1 MEDVRISLGDLEKGL
16 ENTAFDSM
24 EQLQRILG
32 PYSEE
37 IFGALWRNNPPW
49 SWQQKQ
55 MRDSCPRVW
64 RAARPVSRA
73 RSVCKAH
80 SKVLWKVF
88 LGLLCAAYLA
98 YFITACWLDFQ
109 RAIALVVITGL
120 VIFFVGWGFIQKH
133 CGAKLMKLLSPCRK
147 CFLKSWPWLKWVFWL
162 AILVGLVTWL
172 ILDTSKRPEQLI
184 SFAGLCAFVLF
195 LFLCSKHHAAVSWR
209 AVFWGLGLEFVL
221 GIFIIRTDPGFEA
234 FQWLGNQVQTFLSY
248 TTAGSSFIF
257 GDTLIKEVFAFQAL
271 PIVVFFSCVMSILY
285 YVGLMQWLILKI
297 SWLLQIT
304 MGTTPTETLS
314 VAGNIFVGQTEAP
327 LLVLPYLADMTLSE
341 VHAVMTGGFATI
353 AGSVMGAYMSF
364 GIDPSSLIA
373 ASVMAAPC
381 ALAMAKLVYPEVE
394 ESKFK
399 SKEGVKLSRG
409 AEQNI
414 LEAASNGAA
423 ASVGLVANI
432 AANLIAFLA
441 VLKFINAALSW
452 FGELVNIK
460 ELSFQIICS
469 YILMPVAFLMGA
481 DWADSPLVAEL
492 LGIKIFLNEFV
503 AYEQL
508 ATYKKNRL
516 SGLEE
521 WSGGRKQWISMR
533 AETITTFALC
543 GFANLSSIGIMLGG
557 LSEFGAR
564 RDGELRAGV
573 KPAVVLLGE
582 DPLTEIRAP
591 LCQSSQ
597 SHQSSTGKSN
607 AGEGTTASMVPQ
619 RKSEF
624 ASIVLRAL
632 LTGACVSMLNA
643 CVSGILYVPRGEV
656 ADCSAFLS
664 TATFNTTS
672 YDIYMCCRQ
681 LFANTVLSNNGTL
694 SFTGSWVGLE
704 LSMASLTQCCGHYN
718 NTVCAGLP

>member
-1 MEDVRISLGDLEKGL
+1 IPSPHPPYLCVTPAPCEGFCCPGVPTTQLPTLSS
-16 ENTAFDSM
+16 TAVNACG
-24 EQLQRILG
+24 IL
-32 PYSEE
+32 
-37 IFGALWRNNPPW
+37 
-49 SWQQKQ
+49 
-55 MRDSCPRVW
+55 
-64 RAARPVSRA
+64 
-73 RSVCKAH
+73 
-80 SKVLWKVF
+80 
-88 LGLLCAAYLA
+88 LA
-98 YFITACWLDFQ
+98 
-109 RAIALVVITGL
+109 
-120 VIFFVGWGFIQKH
+120 
-133 CGAKLMKLLSPCRK
+133 LSPCHLTGGGELILMLPGVPAATSPGQLAVWFFPCR
-147 CFLKSWPWLKWVFWL
+147 VFWL

-172 ILDTSKRPEQLI
+172 VLDTSKRPEQLI

-195 LFLCSKHHAAVSWR
+195 LFACSKHHAAVPWR

-221 GIFIIRTDPGFEA
+221 GIFIIRTNPGFEA
-234 FQWLGNQVQTFLSY
+234 FQWLGNQIQIFLSY
-248 TTAGSSFIF
+248 TTAGSGFVF
-257 GDTLIKEVFAFQAL
+257 GDRLINEAFAFQAL

-285 YVGLMQWLILKI
+285 YAGLMQWLILKI

-452 FGELVNIK
+452 FGEMVNIK

-508 ATYKKNRL
+508 STYKKNRL
-516 SGLEE
+516 AGLEE

-557 LSEFGAR
+557 L
-564 RDGELRAGV
+564 
-573 KPAVVLLGE
+573 
-582 DPLTEIRAP
+582 T
-591 LCQSSQ
+591 
-597 SHQSSTGKSN
+597 
-607 AGEGTTASMVPQ
+607 SMVPQ

-643 CVSGILYVPRGEV
+643 CVAG
-656 ADCSAFLS
+656 
-664 TATFNTTS
+664 TAPARFH
-672 YDIYMCCRQ
+672 CPGRP
-681 LFANTVLSNNGTL
+681 LGRAPEG
-694 SFTGSWVGLE
+694 
-704 LSMASLTQCCGHYN
+704 
-718 NTVCAGLP
+718 

>member
-1 MEDVRISLGDLEKGL
+1 MEDVRISLDGLDKGL
-16 ENTAFDSM
+16 ENTAFESM
-24 EQLQRILG
+24 E
-32 PYSEE
+32 EE
-37 IFGALWRNNPPW
+37 GLPERAENLPHENNRKERTRPSFWRH
-49 SWQQKQ
+49 
-55 MRDSCPRVW
+55 
-64 RAARPVSRA
+64 AAKPASQA
-73 RSVCKAH
+73 RRFCKAH
-80 SKVLWKVF
+80 TTVLRKIF
-88 LGLLCAAYLA
+88 LGLLCAAYMS
-98 YFITACWLDFQ
+98 YFIAACWLDFQ

-120 VIFFVGWGFIQKH
+120 VIFFMGWSLFQKH

-147 CFLKSWPWLKWVFWL
+147 GCLKSWPWLKWLFWL
-162 AILVGLVTWL
+162 AVLVGLITWL
-172 ILDTSKRPEQLI
+172 VLDTSKRPEQLI

-195 LFLCSKHHAAVSWR
+195 LFACSKHHGAVSWR
-209 AVFWGLGLEFVL
+209 AVFWGLGMEFVL

-234 FQWLGNQVQTFLSY
+234 FQWLGNQIQIFLSY
-248 TTAGSSFIF
+248 TTAGSSFVF
-257 GDTLIKEVFAFQAL
+257 GDALIKEAFAFQAL
-271 PIVVFFSCVMSILY
+271 PIVIFFSCVMSILY
-285 YVGLMQWLILKI
+285 YLGFMQWIILKI

-304 MGTTPTETLS
+304 MGTTATETLS

-341 VHAVMTGGFATI
+341 VHAVMTGGFSTI

-399 SKEGVKLSRG
+399 NKEGVKLTRG
-409 AEQNI
+409 GEQNI

-441 VLKFINAALSW
+441 VLQFINAALSW
-452 FGELVNIK
+452 FGELVNIQ

-469 YILMPVAFLMGA
+469 YVLMPVAFLMGA
-481 DWADSPLVAEL
+481 DWADAPLVAEL

-508 ATYKKNRL
+508 STYKKNRL
-516 SGLEE
+516 SGLSE
-521 WSGGRKQWISMR
+521 WSGGRKQWISVR
-533 AETITTFALC
+533 AEVITTFALC
-543 GFANLSSIGIMLGG
+543 GFANLSSIGITLGG
-557 LSEFGAR
+557 L
-564 RDGELRAGV
+564 
-573 KPAVVLLGE
+573 
-582 DPLTEIRAP
+582 T
-591 LCQSSQ
+591 
-597 SHQSSTGKSN
+597 
-607 AGEGTTASMVPQ
+607 SMVPQ

-643 CVSGILYVPRGEV
+643 CVAGILYVPRGEV
-656 ADCSAFLS
+656 ANCSAFLS
-664 TATFNTTS
+664 TTAFNTTT

-681 LFANTVLSNNGTL
+681 LFAHTVRSDNGTL
-694 SFTGSWVGLE
+694 SFTGAWAGLEVGL
-704 LSMASLTQCCGHYN
+704 ASVTQCCGLYN
-718 NTVCAGLP
+718 DTVCAGQP

>member
-1 MEDVRISLGDLEKGL
+1 CSASTLRAHWCLCLHL
-16 ENTAFDSM
+16 
-24 EQLQRILG
+24 
-32 PYSEE
+32 
-37 IFGALWRNNPPW
+37 
-49 SWQQKQ
+49 
-55 MRDSCPRVW
+55 PR
-64 RAARPVSRA
+64 RAAQPVSQA
-73 RSVCKAH
+73 RRVCKAH
-80 SKVLWKVF
+80 TKVLRKVF

-98 YFITACWLDFQ
+98 YFIAACWLDFQ

-120 VIFFVGWGFIQKH
+120 VIFFVGWGLIQKH
-133 CGAKLMKLLSPCRK
+133 YGAKLTKKCHPRMLL
-147 CFLKSWPWLKWVFWL
+147 VFWL
-162 AILVGLVTWL
+162 AVLVGLVTWL
-172 ILDTSKRPEQLI
+172 VLDTSKRPEQLI

-195 LFLCSKHHAAVSWR
+195 LFACSKHHAAVPWR

-221 GIFIIRTDPGFEA
+221 GIFIIRTNPGFEA
-234 FQWLGNQVQTFLSY
+234 FQWLGNQIQIFLSY
-248 TTAGSSFIF
+248 TTAGSGFVF
-257 GDTLIKEVFAFQAL
+257 GDRLIKEAFAFQAL

-285 YVGLMQWLILKI
+285 YAGLMQWLILKI

-399 SKEGVKLSRG
+399 SKEGVKLTG
-409 AEQNI
+409 TGKTP
-414 LEAASNGAA
+414 LL
-423 ASVGLVANI
+423 SVT
-432 AANLIAFLA
+432 
-441 VLKFINAALSW
+441 
-452 FGELVNIK
+452 
-460 ELSFQIICS
+460 IICS

-508 ATYKKNRL
+508 STYKKNRL
-516 SGLEE
+516 AGLEE

-557 LSEFGAR
+557 L
-564 RDGELRAGV
+564 
-573 KPAVVLLGE
+573 
-582 DPLTEIRAP
+582 T
-591 LCQSSQ
+591 
-597 SHQSSTGKSN
+597 
-607 AGEGTTASMVPQ
+607 SMVPQ

-643 CVSGILYVPRGEV
+643 CVAGILYVPRGEV

-664 TATFNTTS
+664 MATFNTTS

-681 LFANTVLSNNGTL
+681 LFAK
-694 SFTGSWVGLE
+694 
-704 LSMASLTQCCGHYN
+704 
-718 NTVCAGLP
+718 